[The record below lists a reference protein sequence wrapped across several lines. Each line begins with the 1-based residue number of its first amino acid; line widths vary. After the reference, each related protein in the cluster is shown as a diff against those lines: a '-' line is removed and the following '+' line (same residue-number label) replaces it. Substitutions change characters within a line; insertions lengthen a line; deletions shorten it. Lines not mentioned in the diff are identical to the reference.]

1 MLPLFPKLGEILNAS
16 NEDKP
21 SSLVCNMCA
30 NACKDKNRKTVR
42 HVAKYMSNQMHCEWK
57 WRVEVKVN
65 GKRQYSKDFIQGRVE
80 IAYMFSVSSDQEKIL
95 DRFEEHVKDILSKK

>member
-1 MLPLFPKLGEILNAS
+1 M
-16 NEDKP
+16 
-21 SSLVCNMCA
+21 
-30 NACKDKNRKTVR
+30 
-42 HVAKYMSNQMHCEWK
+42 
-57 WRVEVKVN
+57 EVKVN